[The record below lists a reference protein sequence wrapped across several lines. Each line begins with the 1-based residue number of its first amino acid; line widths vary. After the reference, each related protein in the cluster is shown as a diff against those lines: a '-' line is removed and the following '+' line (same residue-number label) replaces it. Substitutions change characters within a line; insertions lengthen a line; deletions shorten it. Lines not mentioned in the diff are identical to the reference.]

1 MAFSLLQIIF
11 WIALATW
18 FGGVLF
24 ILIAVPIIFR
34 TVKENNPILPMVLS
48 VNLEGQH
55 GSLLAGTIV
64 ANLISHLKRIE
75 LICAAGL
82 LVGLIG
88 QWTLSDIGGDNW
100 ILPLLRSA
108 MYVAAV
114 GIVLFDWRVVWP
126 KLTLFRDQYIAHA
139 DEPDVAN
146 PANDEFNRY
155 QRESELLLNFRLALL
170 LALILFSSNIRP
182 RPIEITPQGARTQ
195 LQPGSKTENGEW
207 KADHGSQIAIK
218 ENAVKDRAD
227 SGDFADPE
235 KVLPRRQM
243 LAGLFNAPGIAGGDN
258 PLSPVH
264 RRPGEHRHQDPLQ
277 EI

>member
-24 ILIAVPIIFR
+24 IAIAVPIIFK
-34 TVKENNPILPMVLS
+34 TVKDNNPILPMVLS

-82 LVGLIG
+82 LIGLIG

-100 ILPLLRSA
+100 ILPLLRSG
-108 MYVAAV
+108 MYVAAL
-114 GIVLFDWRVVWP
+114 GFVLFDWLVVWP

-155 QRESELLLNFRLALL
+155 QRESELLLNIRLALL

-182 RPIEITPQGARTQ
+182 KQIEIPISGARTE
-195 LQPGSKTENGEW
+195 LQRGWKIEDGQW
-207 KADHGSQIAIK
+207 KAEHGTQSAIK
-218 ENAVKDRAD
+218 EDAVKVRAGGVD
-227 SGDFADPE
+227 PADPQE
-235 KVLPRRQM
+235 DLPKRQM
-243 LAGLFNAPGIAGGDN
+243 LARLFNAPGITGGDN
-258 PLSPVH
+258 PFRPMH
-264 RRPGEHRHQDPLQ
+264 RRPSEHRHQDPLQ